1 MKRCPEVTHLQPAL
15 HSDFPP
21 PGVTADVRRKRA
33 SSEQAPASEERPK
46 AEFHPGLI

>member
-15 HSDFPP
+15 DSDFPP
-21 PGVTADVRRKRA
+21 GVAADVRRKRA